1 VAVIVCG
8 PTVVGVYETAQ
19 ELETKPVP
27 GSVVEPESVHV
38 RLEKVPVF
46 DQLTVPVGAVAIPPA
61 VVSVT
66 VAVQLLVPP
75 TGTLA
80 GLQDTEVVVRCAVAV
95 TVAPPV
101 EPRWLASP
109 A

>member
-1 VAVIVCG
+1 MIVCG

-19 ELETKPVP
+19 ELETKPLA
-27 GSVVEPESVHV
+27 SVVEPESVHV
-38 RLEKVPVF
+38 GLEKVPVF
-46 DQLTVPVGAVAIPPA
+46 DQLTVPVGVVAIPPG

-80 GLQDTEVVVRCAVAV
+80 GLQDTEVAVGCAVAV
-95 TVAPPV
+95 TVVPPL
-101 EPRWLASP
+101 ELRWLASP

>member
-1 VAVIVCG
+1 M
-8 PTVVGVYETAQ
+8 VGVYETAQ

-27 GSVVEPESVHV
+27 GSVVEPESMHV
-38 RLEKVPVF
+38 GLEKVPLF
-46 DQLTVPVGAVAIPPA
+46 DQLTMPVGAVAIPPG

-80 GLQDTEVVVRCAVAV
+80 GEQLTLVVVACLITVTMVVPELVACV
-95 TVAPPV
+95 
-101 EPRWLASP
+101 ASP
-109 A
+109 L

>member
-1 VAVIVCG
+1 VIVCG
-8 PTVVGVYETAQ
+8 PTAVGEYETAQ
-19 ELETKPVP
+19 ELETKPL
-27 GSVVEPESVHV
+27 GLVVEPESVHV
-38 RLEKVPVF
+38 GLEKVPVF
-46 DQLTVPVGAVAIPPA
+46 DQLTVPVGVVAIPPG

-80 GLQDTEVVVRCAVAV
+80 GLQDTDVVVGCAVAV
-95 TVAPPV
+95 TAVTPL

-109 A
+109 P